1 MLLGEM
7 IHNAAST
14 SVFTAPISRGGKTA
28 MMSVD
33 VTQLE
38 GTATLAIEIQ
48 QKNQADTTWTSMA
61 AFANITAVGM
71 GTKQADD
78 VKEQVRLKFDVTGG
92 SAAWVRIQMLPV
104 SWTN

>member
-7 IHNAAST
+7 IHNASST
-14 SVFTAPISRGGKTA
+14 SVYTAPISRGGKTG
-28 MMSVD
+28 MFSVD

-48 QKNQADTTWTSMA
+48 QKNQADTTWTSKA
-61 AFANITAVGM
+61 AFTNITAIGM

-78 VKEQVRLKFDVTGG
+78 VQEQVRLKFDVTGG
-92 SAAWVRIQMLPV
+92 ASAWVRIQFLPIA
-104 SWTN
+104 WTN